1 MRTLLRDFV
10 STHRAEFGVKR
21 LCRVLGLSR
30 SSFHAHEAAAPARRA
45 HAAADAELTE
55 RIRVVHAASHETY
68 GVPRITAELRA
79 DGHGVNHKRTAR
91 LMRGAGIVGRHLRR
105 RVRTTVRD
113 RAAVPAPDLVE
124 RDFTASARDVKWVGD
139 ITHLPVGD
147 GWVYLATVIDLH
159 SRRLIGWSI
168 ADHMRASLV
177 VDAIEAAV
185 RTRGGSVVGVVFHS
199 DRGSQ
204 GGFNW
209 SSQHLEGGGVDG
221 QAGGMDAGVDG
232 QGRDE
237 VAGKALTS
245 S

>member
-1 MRTLLRDFV
+1 MRTLRWDFV
-10 STHRAEFGVKR
+10 SPHRAEFGVKR

-30 SSFHAHEAAAPARRA
+30 SSFYAHAAAAPARRA
-45 HAAADAELTE
+45 RAAADAELTE

-68 GVPRITAELRA
+68 GVPRITVELRA

-91 LMRGAGIVGRHLRR
+91 LMRGAGIVGRHLRQ
-105 RVRTTVRD
+105 RVRTTVGD

-139 ITHLPVGD
+139 ITYLPVGD

-185 RTRGGSVVGVVFHS
+185 RTRGGSVAGVVFHS

-204 GGFNW
+204 GVFNR
-209 SSQHLEGGGVDG
+209 SSQHLDRGGVVWGG
-221 QAGGMDAGVDG
+221 QQVGL
-232 QGRDE
+232 RR
-237 VAGKALTS
+237 
-245 S
+245 